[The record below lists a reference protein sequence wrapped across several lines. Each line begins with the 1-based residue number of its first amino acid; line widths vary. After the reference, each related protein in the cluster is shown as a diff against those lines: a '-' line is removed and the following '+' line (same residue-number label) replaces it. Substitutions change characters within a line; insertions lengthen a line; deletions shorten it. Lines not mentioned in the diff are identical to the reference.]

1 MVVDGRG
8 SSADRRHHRLI
19 RRLLVAVV
27 LITVA
32 ACADSGTKPATAPSS
47 SSAAAPTSSRP
58 FTVTRRDVTF
68 EDASRGRTLPTM
80 LLVPDGSGPFPLVE
94 FSHGVTGSGPA
105 YLGFLEPIAA
115 AGYVVA
121 APTFPLTSGPDGWS
135 HLADYTNQPA
145 DVYFVV
151 DSVMKLAADPGDAL
165 HGKVTAD
172 ELALAGHSLGA
183 MTTIGA
189 VYNSCC
195 AQPRV
200 KAAISLSG
208 VESTFGDGTFDNRPP
223 VPLLLGH
230 GQKDTTIVS
239 SGSDTLFQRA
249 TGPAAYVQYPDATH
263 TSIFTG
269 ENGKL
274 LDQATIAWLDKWL
287 RNDNTEFDALPA
299 AVTASGVATLQTKSL

>member
-1 MVVDGRG
+1 LTAV
-8 SSADRRHHRLI
+8 RRCFVAL
-19 RRLLVAVV
+19 LLVVA
-27 LITVA
+27 VA
-32 ACADSGTKPATAPSS
+32 ACADSGPKQAAPSS
-47 SSAAAPTSSRP
+47 SSSTAPTRP
-58 FTVTRRDVTF
+58 FHVTHRDIAL
-68 EDASRGRTLPTM
+68 EDTSRGRKLPTL

-94 FSHGVTGSGPA
+94 FSHGVTSSGPA

-121 APTFPLTSGPDGWS
+121 APTFPLTSGPGGWTN
-135 HLADYTNQPA
+135 LADYANQPA

-151 DSVMKLAADPGDAL
+151 DSVLKLSASPNDAL
-165 HGKVTAD
+165 YGKVDAD
-172 ELALAGHSLGA
+172 ELALSGHSLGA

-189 VYNSCC
+189 AYNSCC

-200 KAAISLSG
+200 KAAISISG

-230 GQKDTTIVS
+230 GEKDTTIVS

-249 TGPAAYVQYPDATH
+249 TGPTAYVRYPDATH
-263 TSIFTG
+263 TSIFAG
-269 ENGKL
+269 DNGKL

-287 RNDNTEFDALPA
+287 RNDSTGFDALPG
-299 AVTASGVATLQTKSL
+299 AVTASGIATLQTKNL

>member
-1 MVVDGRG
+1 LTAV
-8 SSADRRHHRLI
+8 RRCFVAL
-19 RRLLVAVV
+19 LLVVA
-27 LITVA
+27 VA
-32 ACADSGTKPATAPSS
+32 ACADSGTKQAAPSS
-47 SSAAAPTSSRP
+47 SSSTAPTRP
-58 FTVTRRDVTF
+58 FHVTHRDIAL
-68 EDASRGRTLPTM
+68 EDTSRGRKLPTL

-94 FSHGVTGSGPA
+94 FSHGVTSSGPA

-121 APTFPLTSGPDGWS
+121 APTFPLTSGPGGWTN
-135 HLADYTNQPA
+135 LADYANQPA

-151 DSVMKLAADPGDAL
+151 DSVLKLSVNPNDAL
-165 HGKVTAD
+165 YGKVDAD
-172 ELALAGHSLGA
+172 ELALSGHSLGA

-189 VYNSCC
+189 AYNSCC

-200 KAAISLSG
+200 KAAISISG

-230 GQKDTTIVS
+230 GEKDTTIVS

-249 TGPAAYVQYPDATH
+249 TGPTAYVRYPDATH
-263 TSIFTG
+263 TSIFAG
-269 ENGKL
+269 DNGKL

-287 RNDNTEFDALPA
+287 RNDSTGFDALPG
-299 AVTASGVATLQTKSL
+299 AVTASGIATLQTKNL